1 MHRFTRCVLFTVL
14 MVGGLSP
21 RVPAQDTWTGA
32 SGPLWTTDGNWFL
45 FAAPLPGADVALD
58 ANTVGNFATVLG
70 VDYSLN
76 SLTLADPPAAMSISS
91 NLLTLGA
98 GGVNMA
104 AALQNLTINSRV
116 VAATAQTWSVNAGAL
131 LQVAGRLEGP
141 GALTKLGA
149 GTVSFSANG
158 TANVYSGDVVVAEGT
173 LLLDG
178 GANSYPFGL
187 ASNGVR
193 TVTVL
198 SNAVLTAANVTHN
211 PLGAGSVFAMLLV
224 LLAQVGSGLVS
235 DDEISFTGP
244 LNRFVSSANGLL
256 ATWYHK
262 QVGQWLIIG
271 LVVLHITA
279 ILFYLWRKKDNL
291 IKPMLSGDKPGSAA
305 SSRDDAQSRLV
316 AAVIFGICTAF
327 VYWLVTLR
335 A

>member
-1 MHRFTRCVLFTVL
+1 MDAAKYKPMTGRARPPHFNEGFKMANKIRVWDLPTRVFHWALVACVLGLVVTGK
-14 MVGGLSP
+14 VGGAWIDWHARLGY
-21 RVPAQDTWTGA
+21 A
-32 SGPLWTTDGNWFL
+32 
-45 FAAPLPGADVALD
+45 
-58 ANTVGNFATVLG
+58 VL
-70 VDYSLN
+70 
-76 SLTLADPPAAMSISS
+76 
-91 NLLTLGA
+91 
-98 GGVNMA
+98 
-104 AALQNLTINSRV
+104 
-116 VAATAQTWSVNAGAL
+116 AL
-131 LQVAGRLEGP
+131 LLFRLVWGLVGGRWSRF
-141 GALTKLGA
+141 A
-149 GTVSFSANG
+149 SFIYAPS
-158 TANVYSGDVVVAEGT
+158 S
-173 LLLDG
+173 
-178 GANSYPFGL
+178 
-187 ASNGVR
+187 
-193 TVTVL
+193 VL
-198 SNAVLTAANVTHN
+198 NYLKGRAHPDHLIGHN

-291 IKPMLSGDKPGSAA
+291 IKPMLSGDKPGTAA